1 MCSPSSK
8 RQNQNVDGMGA
19 KIISASVRAKRAK
32 RYPNP
37 TVKSQICVTPNDR
50 TLGHT
55 GVTQFL
61 ARAHFCMWISVIDRE
76 NGQIQFLKTVQN
88 P

>member
-1 MCSPSSK
+1 MRSPSSK
-8 RQNQNVDGMGA
+8 CQNQNFDGMGA
-19 KIISASVRAKRAK
+19 KILSTSVRARCAK

-37 TVKSQICVTPNDR
+37 TVKSLNCVTPSDR

-76 NGQIQFLKTVQN
+76 HGKNKFLKTL
-88 P
+88 